1 MEQKNPIKGLSNLNL
16 GDLVLIKN
24 FQKGVLGLSAKGPGI
39 FLEYIDSRK
48 MGAIIYNCE
57 SRRVVRVKIT
67 HLAPIK
73 IC

>member
-1 MEQKNPIKGLSNLNL
+1 MLDLNL

-48 MGAIIYNCE
+48 MGAIVNCE

-67 HLAPIK
+67 HLAGVK